1 MERDGRNFLAFSQEK
16 HVDFSTM
23 SDSDLGDEESSISF
37 DLPQSNKRKRRG
49 NLPKE
54 SVKILRDWLYEH
66 RFNAYPSEQEKLSLS
81 GQTSLSVLQICN
93 WFINA
98 RRRLLPDMLRKDGK
112 DPNQFTISRRGGK
125 TSEVILPRGGTP
137 GGGLLVVPPV
147 AAVGASSDASTTAT
161 TPTNVLSLGVGPQVI
176 CHPGSQPLIGN
187 LAMIGSHSTDLAEKP
202 SSQRRVQLDHP
213 KPHIPPGSTT
223 SLLAR
228 TDASSPTTGLFN
240 TPPPTPPELFG
251 QDFSSFQLLVEV
263 ALQKA
268 AELESQRQSEQVP
281 LLHREMPVGSR
292 NPN

>member
-1 MERDGRNFLAFSQEK
+1 MPALSPPLPGSNQERCGGS
-16 HVDFSTM
+16 STM
-23 SDSDLGDEESSISF
+23 SDSDPGEDDSATSPEPSQ
-37 DLPQSNKRKRRG
+37 PNKRKRRG

-125 TSEVILPRGGTP
+125 AGDVALPQGAAAGS
-137 GGGLLVVPPV
+137 GVLVVPPV
-147 AAVGASSDASTTAT
+147 GAAGASK
-161 TPTNVLSLGVGPQVI
+161 VLSMSVCPQVLCHPAQALRVVSARSPEREKPPGPQRAEPDPAPKAA
-176 CHPGSQPLIGN
+176 PG
-187 LAMIGSHSTDLAEKP
+187 AA
-202 SSQRRVQLDHP
+202 
-213 KPHIPPGSTT
+213 GSTMA
-223 SLLAR
+223 LLAR
-228 TDASSPTTGLFN
+228 AEAASPTSGLFN

-251 QDFSSFQLLVEV
+251 DDFSSFQLLVEV

-268 AELESQRQSEQVP
+268 AELESQRQGGQLP
-281 LLHREMPVGSR
+281 LSPQAEPPAAALSK
-292 NPN
+292 